1 MSSPQSDA
9 YPAPGTGVTSSLKPW
24 QIALAALI
32 GTTIEWYDFFIYGT
46 AATLALAKEF
56 FPTVSPTAGTLA
68 ALATYAV
75 GFAARPI
82 GGALAGHLGDRLGRK
97 QVLALSLLVM
107 GGATALV
114 GVLPT
119 YRAIGVAAP
128 VLLIVL
134 RLIQGLGVG
143 GEWGG
148 AVVMSLEHAPPA
160 RRTLF
165 AAFPQ
170 LGLPAGLALSSLS
183 FLLLKHVTSGA
194 AFQAWGW
201 RIPFLASAVL
211 VGLGLYLRSRVGESP
226 EFAHA
231 RQRAEV
237 SRVPV
242 ARMFK
247 AMPLTVVQAT
257 GANVANSGI
266 GNIVFIFTLSYVAGQ
281 HLASSSTMLIVIV
294 GAAAANAVGIYAGVL
309 LAASLGR
316 RRAMLLSLALCVI
329 WAFPYFEL
337 IDTGSIALISLA
349 CAVGALCQGIGGG
362 PVAAFIA
369 DAFPVSLRYTGAAV
383 SYGLS
388 GVAGGSVAPLVATAL
403 VAATGTSV
411 PVSAYVVVLGLVSV
425 VSAATL
431 RSPEQARVP
440 EPASVSA

>member
-1 MSSPQSDA
+1 MSSLQPTA
-9 YPAPGTGVTSSLKPW
+9 YPAPETNATSPLKPG
-24 QIALAALI
+24 QVALAALI

-82 GGALAGHLGDRLGRK
+82 GGALAGHLGDQFGRK
-97 QVLALSLLVM
+97 QVLVLSLLTM

-119 YRAIGVAAP
+119 YQAIGVAAP

-134 RLIQGLGVG
+134 RLLQGLGVG

-148 AVVMSLEHAPPA
+148 AVVMSLEHAPPS
-160 RRTLF
+160 RRTLY

-194 AFQAWGW
+194 AFQVWGW

-211 VGLGLYLRSRVGESP
+211 VGLGLYLLSRVGESP
-226 EFAHA
+226 EFARA

-242 ARMFK
+242 ARMFR

-266 GNIVFIFTLSYVAGQ
+266 GNIVFIFTLSYVASQ
-281 HLASSSTMLIVIV
+281 HLASSSTMLVVVV

-316 RRAMLLSLALCVI
+316 RRTMLLSLALCVI

-337 IDTGSIALISLA
+337 IDTGSVALISLA
-349 CAVGALCQGIGGG
+349 CAVGALCQGIGCG
-362 PVAAFIA
+362 PVASFIA
-369 DAFPVSLRYTGAAV
+369 DAFPVPLRYTGAAV
-383 SYGLS
+383 CYGLS
-388 GVAGGSVAPLVATAL
+388 GVVGGSVAPLLAAAL

-411 PVSAYVVVLGLVSV
+411 PVSGYVIFLALVSV
-425 VSAATL
+425 VSTATL
-431 RSPEQARVP
+431 RSPEKSHVL
-440 EPASVSA
+440 ESASLAA